1 MNSNIASQ
9 FSGLPMKALIGA
21 PLKAATDANA
31 MIANAQTQFL
41 LTTCFEKSTDDENQ
55 LVPTMVNF
63 TLSRSVIDKDGAISS
78 TPLKMNI
85 SIPLMTLIPINSLAI
100 EKLKVSFNMEVKSSR
115 EIKKKDTF
123 DQQSSSVSKASH
135 GPERSSGRRTRVQ
148 GRVQRRRQR
157 SAHEQLSANEQL
169 SKPEQAHDFE
179 TELHGS
185 LAKSS
190 LGEQQQSNAAH
201 ASYEVTLEAGQLP
214 LPNGITTILDI
225 FSKNMMP
232 LPSKK

>member
-1 MNSNIASQ
+1 MNNNIASQ

-41 LTTCFEKSTDDENQ
+41 LTTCFEKNPDDENQ
-55 LVPTMVNF
+55 LIPTMVNF
-63 TLSRSVIDKDGAISS
+63 TLSRSVIDRDGVIGTS
-78 TPLKMNI
+78 PVKMDI

-115 EIKKKDTF
+115 EIKKKDALE
-123 DQQSSSVSKASH
+123 QQESSSTST
-135 GPERSSGRRTRVQ
+135 RRMQGRVQ
-148 GRVQRRRQR
+148 GRPQGRRQR
-157 SAHEQLSANEQL
+157 RAQPQKQSNAQNTKPNQSHE
-169 SKPEQAHDFE
+169 FE

-185 LAKSS
+185 LAKSHQ
-190 LGEQQQSNAAH
+190 GEQQQASSAH

-214 LPNGITTILDI
+214 LPNGITTILEI

>member
-1 MNSNIASQ
+1 MNTNIASQ

-31 MIANAQTQFL
+31 MIANAQTQFI
-41 LTTCFEKSTDDENQ
+41 LTTCFEKSNDSGNQ
-55 LVPTMVNF
+55 LVPKMVNF
-63 TLSRSVIDKDGAISS
+63 TLSRSVIEKDGSIS
-78 TPLKMNI
+78 TQPIKMDI

-115 EIKKKDTF
+115 EIKKKEDREQK
-123 DQQSSSVSKASH
+123 DVPSKS
-135 GPERSSGRRTRVQ
+135 RRTTMQ
-148 GRVQRRRQR
+148 GRRQR
-157 SAHEQLSANEQL
+157 STHGKKQNSEPS
-169 SKPEQAHDFE
+169 SKPQQAHDFE

-185 LAKSS
+185 LAKSAQ
-190 LGEQQQSNAAH
+190 GEQQSSAAH

-214 LPNGITTILDI
+214 LPNGITTILEI

-232 LPSKK
+232 LPSKQ

>member
-1 MNSNIASQ
+1 MKSNIASQ

-41 LTTCFEKSTDDENQ
+41 LNTCFEKSTDDNNQ

-63 TLSRSVIDKDGAISS
+63 TLSRSVIDKDGAISQS
-78 TPLKMNI
+78 PIKMDI

-115 EIKKKDTF
+115 EIKKKDTQNESTSATKKRRVS
-123 DQQSSSVSKASH
+123 QQGRKQ
-135 GPERSSGRRTRVQ
+135 RSS
-148 GRVQRRRQR
+148 R
-157 SAHEQLSANEQL
+157 SNKSDEHTTQST
-169 SKPEQAHDFE
+169 QAHDFE

-185 LAKSS
+185 LAKSAQA
-190 LGEQQQSNAAH
+190 EQQSSTAH

-214 LPNGITTILDI
+214 LPNGITTILEI

-232 LPSKK
+232 LPSKQ

>member
-1 MNSNIASQ
+1 MNTNIASQ

-41 LTTCFEKSTDDENQ
+41 LTTCFEKSTDDNNQ

-63 TLSRSVIDKDGAISS
+63 TLSRSVIDKNGSVSS
-78 TPLKMNI
+78 SPVKMDI

-100 EKLKVSFNMEVKSSR
+100 ERLKVSFNMEVKSSR
-115 EIKKKDTF
+115 EINKVDSF
-123 DQQSSSVSKASH
+123 DQQGSNVSKVRKA
-135 GPERSSGRRTRVQ
+135 PERARGRSQ
-148 GRVQRRRQR
+148 GRLHGRKQRTAQN
-157 SAHEQLSANEQL
+157 ANEQL
-169 SKPEQAHDFE
+169 TKPSQAHEFE

-190 LGEQQQSNAAH
+190 QGELQQSSAAH

-232 LPSKK
+232 LPSKN

>member
-1 MNSNIASQ
+1 MNNNIASQ

-41 LTTCFEKSTDDENQ
+41 LTTCFEKKPDDDNQ

-63 TLSRSVIDKDGAISS
+63 TLSRSVIDKDGVIGKS
-78 TPLKMNI
+78 PVKMDI
-85 SIPLMTLIPINSLAI
+85 SIPLMTLIPMNSLAI

-115 EIKKKDTF
+115 EIKKKDALE
-123 DQQSSSVSKASH
+123 QQKSSSTSTH
-135 GPERSSGRRTRVQ
+135 RMQ
-148 GRVQRRRQR
+148 GRPQVRRQR
-157 SAHEQLSANEQL
+157 RAQPQKQNNAQSTKPNQSHE
-169 SKPEQAHDFE
+169 FE

-185 LAKSS
+185 LAKSHQ
-190 LGEQQQSNAAH
+190 GEQQQTSSAH

-214 LPNGITTILDI
+214 LPNGITTILEI

-232 LPSKK
+232 LPSKQ